1 MDSVEDYARRWA
13 KQEEEETNSLSEWVK
28 SFRSVLKRR
37 VSKLQYKMSSKA
49 TPVLNN
55 KTVASSLSSLHDKYV
70 VVPVDKAS
78 NNNAFVCKTYYI
90 NCLGLNNNKGN
101 PTYTL
106 TTLSKEEVINNHK
119 SVLQSFRIKTASD
132 FPSLPYIYWI
142 PKLHKNPY
150 KQRYIAGSSNCTTKP
165 LSQKLTKILSTIKD
179 HVQKCCDTAY
189 SRNCVN

>member
-1 MDSVEDYARRWA
+1 MDLVEDYARRWA

-78 NNNAFVCKTYYI
+78 NNFCMQNILYQ
-90 NCLGLNNNKGN
+90 
-101 PTYTL
+101 
-106 TTLSKEEVINNHK
+106 LSV
-119 SVLQSFRIKTASD
+119 
-132 FPSLPYIYWI
+132 
-142 PKLHKNPY
+142 
-150 KQRYIAGSSNCTTKP
+150 G
-165 LSQKLTKILSTIKD
+165 
-179 HVQKCCDTAY
+179 
-189 SRNCVN
+189 